1 MQKTNFRFEA
11 IVHDDAS
18 TDRTAD
24 IIREYAAK
32 YPNVIKPIYE
42 TENQYS
48 KHDGSL
54 DRIMDAACTGKYIAR
69 CEGDDYWIDPLK
81 LQKQVDFLEA
91 NPEHSLCF
99 CAHQELFPD
108 GRIKEVR
115 RYQQSVDE
123 CSMNDII
130 LGGGGFMATNTMLYH
145 RSKSLEYPDWRKN
158 TFIGDA
164 PLMLLLSSKGKVGYI
179 DEVMSCYRLNSTGS
193 WSCKMSNS
201 FKMRRNHHIN
211 IKKMWKVFDEW
222 TDYKYN
228 NILNKKI
235 KINNNNFYKSEI
247 KYILK
252 KLYFLLFKK

>member
-32 YPNVIKPIYE
+32 YPDIIKPIYE

-48 KHDGSL
+48 KRDGSL
-54 DRIMDAACTGKYIAR
+54 RRIMDAACTGKYIAR
-69 CEGDDYWIDPLK
+69 CEGDDYWIDPFK

-130 LGGGGFMATNTMLYH
+130 LGGGGFMATNTMFYR
-145 RSKSLEYPDWRKN
+145 RSKSLEYPGWRKN
-158 TFIGDA
+158 APVGDL
-164 PLMLLLSSKGKVGYI
+164 PLMLLLSTKGKVGYI
-179 DEVMSCYRLNSTGS
+179 DEVMACYRLNSVGG
-193 WSCKMSNS
+193 WSYRMSNS
-201 FKMRRNHHIN
+201 FKIRRKHYIN
-211 IKKMWKVFDEW
+211 SKKMWKHFDEW
-222 TDYKYN
+222 TNYKYHS
-228 NILNKKI
+228 IINKKI
-235 KINNNNFYKSEI
+235 KINNINYLKRNI
-247 KYILK
+247 KYLLK
-252 KLYFLLFKK
+252 SILFKLK